1 VLEKKAMANS
11 IADAPSKWANPLILE
26 WARQQAA
33 YEREEVETEL
43 NIPPGA
49 IQAWEKGLEC
59 PDIEMLRQLS
69 HLYDVPFSYFFLK
82 VPPKEP
88 PLRDYRGVPEERR
101 TKLSRDT
108 KLALREFRRLHR
120 LARTL
125 QEITGM
131 PISLKMGKAYPDEDT
146 KEVAERELKT
156 LDVTRDLRQAWLSKE
171 EAYHTWRNAI
181 EALGLFVFSLRM
193 PSSECRGAAIIGEK
207 TYAILVNQNDA
218 PAARSFTLL
227 HEYYHLLLETNK
239 ELMVCD
245 QFPGDTETLAN
256 RFAASVLVPE
266 DEFLGILKD
275 RKLDRYQDWWPDDV
289 LSELSG
295 YFCVSR
301 DVIAIRLENL
311 EFAPPSFYRQ
321 KRERWDKAFRG
332 RGGFARGGRVKKAY
346 AEEKLGA
353 RLFSLT
359 LNAVQTGILRPIDA
373 ALYIGNVRA
382 GKRPWTIKAKDVE
395 SWIK

>member
-1 VLEKKAMANS
+1 MANS
-11 IADAPSKWANPLILE
+11 MADAPSQWANPLILE

-33 YEREEVETEL
+33 YEPEEVEIEL
-43 NIPPGA
+43 KIPPGA
-49 IQAWEKGLEC
+49 IQAWEKGLEY

-69 HLYDVPFSYFFLK
+69 HLYDVPFSYLFLK
-82 VPPKEP
+82 VPPKES
-88 PLRDYRGVPEERR
+88 PLRDYRGVPEEKR
-101 TKLSRDT
+101 TELGRDT

-131 PISLKMGKAYPDEDT
+131 PISLEMGKAYPGLDPE
-146 KEVAERELKT
+146 EVAERELKT
-156 LDVTRDLRQAWLSKE
+156 LGVTPDVRETWWSKE
-171 EAYHTWRNAI
+171 EAYHAWRKAI

-193 PSSECRGAAIIGEK
+193 PSSECRGAAILGEK

-227 HEYYHLLLETNK
+227 HEYYHLLLGTNK

-256 RFAASVLVPE
+256 RFAALVLLPE
-266 DEFLGILKD
+266 DEFLGILKEK
-275 RKLDRYQDWWPDDV
+275 KLDRYRDWWPDDV
-289 LSELSG
+289 LSELGG
-295 YFCVSR
+295 YFRVSR
-301 DVIAIRLENL
+301 DVIAVRLENL
-311 EFAPPSFYRQ
+311 EFAPPGFYRQ

-332 RGGFARGGRVKKAY
+332 RGGFARGGRGKKAY
-346 AEEKLGA
+346 AEEKLGT
-353 RLFSLT
+353 RLFGLT

-373 ALYIGNVRA
+373 ALYIGNVRT
-382 GKRPWTIKAKDVE
+382 GKRPWTIKARDVE
-395 SWIK
+395 SWMK

>member
-1 VLEKKAMANS
+1 MANS
-11 IADAPSKWANPLILE
+11 AADAPSKGANPLILE
-26 WARQQAA
+26 WARHQAA
-33 YEREEVETEL
+33 FEPEEVEIEL
-43 NIPPGA
+43 KIPPGA
-49 IQAWEKGLEC
+49 IQAWEKGLEY
-59 PDIEMLRQLS
+59 PDIEMLRRLS

-88 PLRDYRGVPEERR
+88 PLRDYRGVPEEKR

-125 QEITGM
+125 QEIAGM
-131 PISLKMGKAYPDEDT
+131 PVSVELGKAHPGLDP

-156 LDVTRDLRQAWLSKE
+156 LGVTRDLRQTWLSKE
-171 EAYHTWRNAI
+171 EAYHSWRRAV
-181 EALGLFVFSLRM
+181 EALGPFVFSLRM
-193 PSSECRGAAIIGEK
+193 PSSECRGAAVLGET

-227 HEYYHLLLETNK
+227 HEYYHLLLGRNN

-256 RFAASVLVPE
+256 RFAALVLLPE
-266 DEFLGILKD
+266 DEFLGILKE
-275 RKLDRYQDWWPDDV
+275 KQLDHYQRWWPDDV

-295 YFCVSR
+295 YFHVSR

-321 KRERWDKAFRG
+321 KRERWDKVYRH
-332 RGGFARGGRVKKAY
+332 RGGFARGGKGKKAY
-346 AEEKLGA
+346 AEEKLGT
-353 RLFSLT
+353 RLFGLT

-382 GKRPWTIKAKDVE
+382 GKKPWTIKARDIENWMKQRE
-395 SWIK
+395 RR